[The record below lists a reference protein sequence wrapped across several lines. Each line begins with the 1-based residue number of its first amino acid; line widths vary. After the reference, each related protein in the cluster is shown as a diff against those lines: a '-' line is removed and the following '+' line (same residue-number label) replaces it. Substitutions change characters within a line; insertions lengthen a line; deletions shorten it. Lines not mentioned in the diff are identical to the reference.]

1 MKVKLDDILEAFEL
15 NDRYSEYFLDQE
27 TGEVVQVDDMMMT
40 SAEMDEI
47 CDRLD
52 EHGFYRLPT
61 SFDIRDYDIM
71 NDFVSQQTGS
81 RREKLLTAISGRGAF
96 GNFKREIRSMGLE
109 QKWYDFQADAY
120 KRKAIAWCEEHNL
133 EWEE

>member
-27 TGEVVQVDDMMMT
+27 TGEVVQVDDMMMM

-81 RREKLLTAISGRGAF
+81 RRETLLTAISGRGAF